1 MKWVLVTGDSR
12 GLGTEIVRE
21 ILCNSHFGVI
31 GISRSRTFEAERIEE
46 EFKDRYVHLNFDLSE
61 PSKIKNLYLNDIKPI
76 GILHG
81 LVNNAAIAYDDIV
94 TNANVDEIEKMFSV
108 NITSSILLS
117 KYVLRD
123 FLLNDTKKGSIVNIT
138 SVCAHTGYKGLG
150 MYAASKGA
158 MEAFSRT
165 VAREWGGLGVRS
177 NCVAPGFMETQ
188 MSSGLNEDQ
197 KQRIYKRTSL
207 KKETEAQSV
216 ASTVRFLLSQ
226 ESSSITGQVLH
237 VDNGTI

>member
-31 GISRSRTFEAERIEE
+31 GVSRSKTVEIERNEE
-46 EFKDRYVHLNFDLSE
+46 EYQGRYVHLNFDLSE
-61 PSKIKNLYLNDIKPI
+61 VDKIKTLYLNHIKPI
-76 GILHG
+76 GALHG
-81 LVNNAAIAYDDIV
+81 LVNNAAVAYDDIV
-94 TNANVDEIEKMFSV
+94 TNANIEQMEKMFKV
-108 NITSSILLS
+108 NVTSSVLLS
-117 KYVLRD
+117 KYIIRD
-123 FLLNDTKKGSIVNIT
+123 FLLNETKNGSIVNVT
-138 SVCAHTGYKGLG
+138 SVCAHTGYKGLS

-165 VAREWGGLGVRS
+165 VAREWGSLGVRS
-177 NCVAPGFMETQ
+177 NCVAPGFMETE
-188 MSSGLNEDQ
+188 MSSGLDENQ

-216 ASTVRFLLSQ
+216 ASTVQFLLSQ